1 MDRPVRVLVLVLVTL
16 SGLVLNRGNQA
27 TLRRENGD
35 LEDTEGKGAAW
46 MPLHTYGLPS
56 KGTYREITDE

>member
-16 SGLVLNRGNQA
+16 SGLVFNRGNQA

-35 LEDTEGKGAAW
+35 LEDTGVGKGAAW
-46 MPLHTYGLPS
+46 SSFHTYGLPN
-56 KGTYREITDE
+56 KGTYRVNN